1 MKTITYQR
9 VNVSACRRLG
19 ILLRYAHTPIRRY
32 VVTALFAFS
41 LQSSAFA
48 LEPASAT
55 VTNLR
60 EEAESYVSQCE
71 FYRGA
76 PILLTNC
83 IALAGP
89 LTNSPR
95 QDLTGLTMTVSIGTT
110 STNMTFAATAAN
122 ATSGTWWARF
132 NVPTNWESP
141 KLQLKLT
148 NSTDVFIYPWKILKT
163 KSPL

>member
-1 MKTITYQR
+1 MKKESKTLR
-9 VNVSACRRLG
+9 SLRLCG
-19 ILLRYAHTPIRRY
+19 VIF
-32 VVTALFAFS
+32 LFAFS
-41 LQSSAFA
+41 LQPSVFS

-55 VTNLR
+55 ITNLR
-60 EEAESYVSQCE
+60 EEAESYVSQTE

-83 IALAGP
+83 IAFAGP
-89 LTNSPR
+89 ATNSPR
-95 QDLTGLTMTVSIGTT
+95 QDLTGLTLSLSVGTT
-110 STNMTFAATAAN
+110 SSNLLYTATAAN
-122 ATSGTWWARF
+122 ATNGTWWARF
-132 NVPTNWESP
+132 NVPTNWDVP